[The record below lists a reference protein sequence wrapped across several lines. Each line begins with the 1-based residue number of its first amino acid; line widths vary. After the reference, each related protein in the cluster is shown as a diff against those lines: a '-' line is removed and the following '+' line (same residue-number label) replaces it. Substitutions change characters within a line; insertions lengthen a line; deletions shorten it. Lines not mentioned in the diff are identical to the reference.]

1 MTIGEPG
8 QGAGKL
14 RRPSDVAVDADGDVY
29 VTDWGQSKVEVYDAD
44 GGHLTSIY
52 GDHNKLSP
60 RSQKYLELNT
70 VDSEKRALVTDFDPE
85 RYFNTPTAVAIDN
98 DGRIIIVD
106 NIRLRL
112 QVYRKEMA

>member
-1 MTIGEPG
+1 MAALIS
-8 QGAGKL
+8 
-14 RRPSDVAVDADGDVY
+14 R
-29 VTDWGQSKVEVYDAD
+29 
-44 GGHLTSIY
+44 
-52 GDHNKLSP
+52 LSSETTASFPP